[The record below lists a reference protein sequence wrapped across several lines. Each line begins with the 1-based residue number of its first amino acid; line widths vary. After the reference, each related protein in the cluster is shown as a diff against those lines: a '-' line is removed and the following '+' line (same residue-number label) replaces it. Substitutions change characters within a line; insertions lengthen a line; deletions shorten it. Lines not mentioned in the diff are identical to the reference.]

1 MAHSRKTDFPL
12 DDVRRHLEPGPVILV
27 SSSYKGETDIM
38 TMGWHMIMEQQ
49 PSLVGCFIWDQNYS
63 FNLIRKSRECV
74 INVPTVD
81 MADKVVGIG
90 NCSGAGIDKF
100 ALFGLTKKTAQKVK
114 SPLIDECYASFECKL
129 SDSRLI
135 PKYSL
140 FIFKVV
146 KAHVARRPRNPRT
159 MHYRGHGEFMIAG
172 KSLNLRRKFK
182 PEYL

>member
-49 PSLVGCFIWDQNYS
+49 PSLVGCFIWEQNYS

-100 ALFGLTKKTAQKVK
+100 ALFGLT
-114 SPLIDECYASFECKL
+114 
-129 SDSRLI
+129 
-135 PKYSL
+135 
-140 FIFKVV
+140 
-146 KAHVARRPRNPRT
+146 
-159 MHYRGHGEFMIAG
+159 
-172 KSLNLRRKFK
+172 
-182 PEYL
+182 